1 MASSTKLFIIFGFVS
16 VLALVVAA
24 SYYVW
29 QEMGAVALGFHGW
42 LAVILGSV
50 GTFGLGAGLMWLSF
64 YSHHRGY
71 DEDAADQEDW
81 LE

>member
-1 MASSTKLFIIFGFVS
+1 MASTTKLLIVFGFVFT
-16 VLALVVAA
+16 LALVIAG

-29 QEMGAVALGFHGW
+29 QEMGSISLGFHGW

-71 DEDAADQEDW
+71 DEKAADQEDW